1 MIDDLREIFV
11 HLSINKMRTSLTG
24 LSVSVGIFLLIILL
38 GAGNGLINAFD
49 ANMGSVALD
58 AIKVWPGVTS
68 EPYNGLEKGREIKFD
83 SRDPQ
88 LINRAFPERVH
99 SVTAKNQQSGVKAS
113 YGNKMLSGTLN
124 GCYPDNIE
132 IDKIKVL
139 YGRYLSQSDLD
150 NQRKVIVISERSAE
164 EFFTTAINALNKP
177 LRIDSIVYHVVGVV
191 SNKGIMGGFEG
202 DIPYTSMQLLYR
214 KGQNIEELILR
225 TNGTGRA
232 NAPDKQQ
239 NKPPEINPT
248 AYSYFFYSFRRRV
261 LQTGCLPSLHK
272 RRALRDERED
282 LYLRLGCCKSTDL
295 LPYKS
300 VRSHP

>member
-225 TNGTGRA
+225 TNGTDTEEA
-232 NAPDKQQ
+232 D
-239 NKPPEINPT
+239 
-248 AYSYFFYSFRRRV
+248 SVFR
-261 LQTGCLPSLHK
+261 K
-272 RRALRDERED
+272 D
-282 LYLRLGCCKSTDL
+282 LY
-295 LPYKS
+295 S
-300 VRSHP
+300 VFSVPHNFSPKDESAVWIDNPANGARERDQAAHYCV